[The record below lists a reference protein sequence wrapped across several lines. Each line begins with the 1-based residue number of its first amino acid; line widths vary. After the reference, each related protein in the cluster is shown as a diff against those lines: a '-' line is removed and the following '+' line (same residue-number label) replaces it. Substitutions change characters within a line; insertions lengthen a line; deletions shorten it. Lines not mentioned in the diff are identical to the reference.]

1 IFVEPMDNTIDDEFE
16 EFDYSK
22 LYEGSEDVTFDPE
35 TVYYE
40 PGPWLS
46 DYYDGLDLDYS
57 DYRLI

>member
-1 IFVEPMDNTIDDEFE
+1 MDNTIDDEFE

-22 LYEGSEDVTFDPE
+22 LYEGSEDLIFDPNA
-35 TVYYE
+35 VYYE